1 MKKTLIPK
9 LIFGYVLF
17 VVLGFIILCTFT
29 QHAITHYAENRE
41 AQQLYRESVQI
52 ASGYADNYNKYS
64 FSLQDFQKQMQ
75 SLGEYLSA
83 QIWIM
88 DNQGNILF
96 DSTDESVGKDAANA
110 NYKTLKGFNTSDFG
124 NRYYMTGNF
133 YGSFSEKKLTVF
145 SPITSNY
152 RIHSYVMIHKTVS
165 SITQNANGFMN
176 IVFYTI
182 EFVFLTA
189 LFLLLLFAHGFYRPL
204 HRLTI
209 VSESYAKGNFE
220 PRTQIHRND
229 ELGYLA
235 NTMDYMANELDTLEE
250 DQRKFISN
258 VSHDFRSPLTS
269 IKGYIEAMLD
279 GTIPPELQNKYLNI
293 ILFETERLTKLT
305 QGILDLN
312 RFGQHRGM
320 MLDLTDFDINR
331 MIKTTIHA
339 GINRRAV
346 EALKRQKRTTNIVS
360 RGGSLLFAW
369 MEMTGNENPFYEYYD
384 DVLDIL
390 RKYDVTISLGDA
402 LRPGCNADSTDAGQI
417 SELVELG
424 ALTKRAWERDV
435 QVMVE
440 GPGHMTM
447 DEIAANMKLQ
457 KRLCYGAPFYVLGP
471 LVTDV
476 APGYDHITA
485 AIGGAIAAMSGA
497 DFLCYVTPAEHLRL
511 PDLQDVRDGIVASK
525 IAAHAA
531 DLARGIP
538 GARDWDNAMSK
549 ARCAIDWEG
558 MFAQAID
565 PEKARNYFESR
576 PPQDRHTCSMCGKM
590 CAMRTS
596 NKILNGESVSLA
608 PDEK

>member
-17 VVLGFIILCTFT
+17 VALGFIILCTFT

-96 DSTDESVGKDAANA
+96 DSTDESVGKDA
-110 NYKTLKGFNTSDFG
+110 
-124 NRYYMTGNF
+124 
-133 YGSFSEKKLTVF
+133 FSEKNLTVF

-331 MIKTTIHA
+331 MIKTTILTFEGTCSAKGLSFDLVLTGQKLYVHGDMSKIQQVLYNLIDNA
-339 GINRRAV
+339 TKFSHNDASIKIETSIKNEKVLISVKDSGIGIPAESIKKIWDRFYKTD
-346 EALKRQKRTTNIVS
+346 LS
-360 RGGSLLFAW
+360 RGKDKRG
-369 MEMTGNENPFYEYYD
+369 TGLGLAIVKEIIQAHNEHIN
-384 DVLDIL
+384 V
-390 RKYDVTISLGDA
+390 ISTEGVGTEFIFTLPLA
-402 LRPGCNADSTDAGQI
+402 KK
-417 SELVELG
+417 E
-424 ALTKRAWERDV
+424 V
-435 QVMVE
+435 Q
-440 GPGHMTM
+440 
-447 DEIAANMKLQ
+447 
-457 KRLCYGAPFYVLGP
+457 
-471 LVTDV
+471 
-476 APGYDHITA
+476 
-485 AIGGAIAAMSGA
+485 S
-497 DFLCYVTPAEHLRL
+497 
-511 PDLQDVRDGIVASK
+511 
-525 IAAHAA
+525 
-531 DLARGIP
+531 
-538 GARDWDNAMSK
+538 
-549 ARCAIDWEG
+549 
-558 MFAQAID
+558 
-565 PEKARNYFESR
+565 
-576 PPQDRHTCSMCGKM
+576 
-590 CAMRTS
+590 
-596 NKILNGESVSLA
+596 
-608 PDEK
+608 